1 MRDTQA
7 VQKFFLEQVQ
17 KGEELMAAGQI
28 EEGVDHLTNAVAV
41 CGQPQQLLQVLQGT
55 LPPEVFQMLLAQL
68 PTIQAVSNLF
78 RKNKVCDSVIHK
90 IYLHST
96 LENS

>member
-68 PTIQAVSNLF
+68 PTIQSVGLF
-78 RKNKVCDSVIHK
+78 LVFYVI
-90 IYLHST
+90 
-96 LENS
+96 